1 MTWNDIS
8 LKQYNELIKVDTTQD
23 PIDYAADVIRI
34 VFDIDDPLSLSIQEF
49 NKYSEMIKFI
59 GNKVPDVKL
68 KDIYKVNNREYVL
81 DGNVFEW
88 SMSQLIDFRKYSAT
102 TNLSDIVSCY
112 IIPKGHKYND
122 GYEMEEVIK
131 DINCLP
137 VPDILKMQSFFVQGA
152 WMSINIMVDYLQ
164 SQLKTTKAP
173 NIQEKIE
180 TLKALI
186 SELQTNTTSYLTS
199 LHTAK

>member
-8 LKQYNELIKVDTTQD
+8 LKQYNELVKVDTTQD

-34 VFDIDDPLSLSIQEF
+34 VFDIDDPLSLSMQEF

-59 GNKVPDVKL
+59 GDKVPDVKL
-68 KDIYKVNNREYVL
+68 KDVYKVNNKEYVL

-102 TNLSDIVSCY
+102 TSLSDIVSCY

-137 VPDILKMQSFFVQGA
+137 ITDILKMQNFFVQGA

-173 NIQEKIE
+173 KLQEKIE

-186 SELQTNTTSYLTS
+186 AELQTNTTSYLTS

>member
-34 VFDIDDPLSLSIQEF
+34 LFDVEDPLSLSMQEF

-59 GNKVPDVKL
+59 GDKVPDVKL
-68 KDIYKVNNREYVL
+68 KDVYKVNNREYVL

-102 TNLSDIVSCY
+102 TNLTDIVSCY

-137 VPDILKMQSFFVQGA
+137 VTDILKMQSFFVQGA

-164 SQLKTTKAP
+164 SQLKTVKAP
-173 NIQEKIE
+173 KLQEKIE

-186 SELQTNTTSYLTS
+186 ADLQTNTTSYLTS
-199 LHTAK
+199 LHIAK

>member
-8 LKQYNELIKVDTTQD
+8 LKQYNELVNVDTTQD
-23 PIDYAADVIRI
+23 PIDYAAEVIRI
-34 VFDIDDPLSLSIQEF
+34 VFDIDDPFSLSMQEF

-59 GNKVPDVKL
+59 GDKVPDVKL
-68 KDIYKVNNREYVL
+68 KDVYKVNNKEYVL

-102 TNLSDIVSCY
+102 TNLTDIVSCY

-122 GYEMEEVIK
+122 GYEMEEVLK

-137 VPDILKMQSFFVQGA
+137 ITDILKMQSFFVQGA

-164 SQLKTTKAP
+164 SQLKMTKAP
-173 NIQEKIE
+173 KLQEKIE
-180 TLKALI
+180 TLKVLI
-186 SELQTNTTSYLTS
+186 AELQTNTTSYLTS